1 MDIISGISGIFALAS
16 IIATLG
22 YLAYASDGWG
32 DDSRPTA
39 GGSQAS

>member
-1 MDIISGISGIFALAS
+1 MDIIANISGIFALAS

-32 DDSRPTA
+32 TESRGTI
-39 GGSQAS
+39 GDSQAR